1 MNLKRLLVATLTAA
15 AVIVV
20 ISASVFGDKSNE
32 SNEPHAAQEAQEL
45 YPVNESGQTYG
56 KSLDPLVVP
65 DLILTKGTD
74 GKTGYVLSSD
84 LVGADPATPEEA
96 VKRQLALE
104 QGGQVIPLYEKDGKT
119 VIGQFRSTN
128 FKSTNN

>member
-1 MNLKRLLVATLTAA
+1 LNLKRLFVATITAA

-20 ISASVFGDKSNE
+20 ISASVFGDKSND

-65 DLILTKGTD
+65 DLISAKGTD

-84 LVGADPATPEEA
+84 LVGTDPATPEEA

-104 QGGQVIPLYEKDGKT
+104 QGGHQDQVIPLYEKDGKT

-128 FKSTNN
+128 N